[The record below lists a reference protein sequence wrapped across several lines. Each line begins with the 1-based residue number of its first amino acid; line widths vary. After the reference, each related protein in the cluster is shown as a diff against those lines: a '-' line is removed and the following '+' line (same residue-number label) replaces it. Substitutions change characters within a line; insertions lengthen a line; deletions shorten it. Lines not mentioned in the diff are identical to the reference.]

1 MGSPLWTVAEFLN
14 NAAIVACFQLYLHR
28 RLGTRRPEA
37 WRLLLGGLM
46 SLIALS
52 VSQYTHLQDSIRMPL
67 LAVCCMLYGAFVSGG
82 TLSQRLFH
90 AFIAFSLVG
99 LSDVVAM
106 ALITFLPGVTFGMVL
121 QPTPYRL
128 AAMVAAKAVLVPMAF
143 WNSRRMESES
153 ASGPH
158 LIYVAFVPLTSMAML
173 TALIQ
178 YEAELNNHG
187 SMGLTLLTLGLL
199 AINIMLLGLHGRL
212 AVRATELQEKQ
223 RMLEQ
228 SEIQNR
234 NFQETLAANNNMR
247 GFRHDLKN
255 HLQVLN
261 CLLGMNRL
269 ERARE
274 YLQEIGD
281 FVDRNDFN
289 VNSGVPL
296 VDAVLGSKIAM
307 AKRLEIDIH
316 HTVLLEEDLP
326 IEALDLC
333 SLLGN
338 TLDNALEACQ
348 KIAEGGERRIELALL
363 ARGGKLELTVR
374 NTAPSGCG
382 SSLQSTKK
390 EEGHG
395 LGLSIVRK
403 SVEKYNGEIHIGC
416 DAGEFSVRICLSG
429 DAKHQ
434 LPERKKRALRLQK
447 ESLERPAGKS

>member
-1 MGSPLWTVAEFLN
+1 MGSPLWMVAEFLN

-28 RLGTRRPEA
+28 RLGTRQPGA
-37 WRLLLGGLM
+37 WLLVLGGLVA
-46 SLIALS
+46 LAALS
-52 VSQYTHLQDSIRMPL
+52 GSQFAHLQDSMRIPL
-67 LAVCCMLYGAFVSGG
+67 LTVCCLLYGAFVAGG
-82 TLSQRLFH
+82 TISQRLFH

-99 LSDVVAM
+99 LSDVVAI

-178 YEAELNNHG
+178 YEAELNSHG
-187 SMGLTLLTLGLL
+187 SVGLALLTLGLL

-212 AVRATELQEKQ
+212 AIRAAELLEKQ

-234 NFQETLAANNNMR
+234 YFQETLAANNNMR

-261 CLLGMNRL
+261 CLLGMNRF

-296 VDAVLGSKIAM
+296 VDAVLGNKIAM
-307 AKRLEIDIH
+307 AKRLGIGIY

-348 KIAEGGERRIELALL
+348 KINEGGERRVELALL
-363 ARGGKLELTVR
+363 AQAGKLELTVR
-374 NTAPSGCG
+374 NTVPSGCS
-382 SSLQSTKK
+382 SSLKSTKK

-395 LGLSIVRK
+395 LGLSIVEK
-403 SVEKYNGEIHIGC
+403 TVKKYNGEINISC
-416 DAGEFSVRICLSG
+416 DSGEFSVRIYLSA
-429 DAKHQ
+429 DTVLQSPA
-434 LPERKKRALRLQK
+434 PKKRALQLYR
-447 ESLERPAGKS
+447 ESSESSIDKS